1 MSSLKI
7 QDKKQ
12 LNGKYV
18 MTKDKS
24 TKLFLE
30 EGDEYYIIDGDEIV
44 WTVFDDNSVRQ
55 ELEFYTRIEA
65 EAYLENK

>member
-1 MSSLKI
+1 MAKHEKI
-7 QDKKQ
+7 
-12 LNGKYV
+12 Y
-18 MTKDKS
+18 
-24 TKLFLE
+24 LE

-44 WTVFDDNSVRQ
+44 WTVYDDNSIRQ